1 MIIIVNDANIL
12 IDLLKI
18 NLIKSFFKL
27 NFEMHITNLCL
38 GEIEE
43 ENSNL
48 LNAYV
53 GSKQL
58 IVWEFNFNELT
69 QIKNISNNYYSLSLE
84 DSSCIWLCKNISA
97 MLLTG
102 EKTLR
107 RIAESKGIEVHGILW
122 IFEELISQQVL
133 DHQTAIQKLNSL
145 MNLNSRLPVDE
156 CRKCIKNWEKGINK
170 RAT

>member
-18 NLIKSFFKL
+18 HLINSFFRL
-27 NFEMHITNLCL
+27 DFEMHITNLCL

-53 GSKQL
+53 ESKQL
-58 IVWEFNFNELT
+58 IVREFNFNEVM
-69 QIKNISNNYYSLSLE
+69 QIKNINNKYYSLSLE
-84 DSSCIWLCKNISA
+84 DSSCLWLCKNISA
-97 MLLTG
+97 LLLTG

-107 RIAESKGIEVHGILW
+107 SIAESNGIEVHGILW
-122 IFEELISQQVL
+122 IFEELLSQQTL
-133 DHQTAIQKLNSL
+133 DHQTAIQKLKSL
-145 MNLNSRLPVDE
+145 IMLNQRLPLDE
-156 CRKCIKNWEKGINK
+156 CRKCIKNWEKEIEK
-170 RAT
+170 RRL